1 MKDSSGCISA
11 DRNYGNLPPN
21 INPDMENII
30 FVSYDM
36 VQDAREPDGDFCKP
50 DARISD
56 GNFCMPDGDYCEP
69 DALEEGEDGVCSGML
84 LQKMAAHTYPAT
96 QGMQERGM

>member
-36 VQDAREPDGDFCKP
+36 KG
-50 DARISD
+50 
-56 GNFCMPDGDYCEP
+56 Y
-69 DALEEGEDGVCSGML
+69 DALAE
-84 LQKMAAHTYPAT
+84 
-96 QGMQERGM
+96 

>member
-36 VQDAREPDGDFCKP
+36 VQDARRLWKE
-50 DARISD
+50 
-56 GNFCMPDGDYCEP
+56 
-69 DALEEGEDGVCSGML
+69 V
-84 LQKMAAHTYPAT
+84 QKEAAHTYPAT